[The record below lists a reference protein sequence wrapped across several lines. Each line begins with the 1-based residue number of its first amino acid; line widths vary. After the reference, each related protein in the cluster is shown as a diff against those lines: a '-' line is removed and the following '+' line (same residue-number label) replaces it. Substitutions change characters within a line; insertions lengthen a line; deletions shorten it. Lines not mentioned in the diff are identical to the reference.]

1 MLNMI
6 HFIMIVIQIT
16 AKRIH
21 ENSGSEVWNGNAH
34 SRENKE
40 YIGDLA
46 CNVSWAICFK
56 TLEELM

>member
-6 HFIMIVIQIT
+6 HFIMIVIYIT
-16 AKRIH
+16 AKKIH
-21 ENSGSEVWNGNAH
+21 ENPASEIWNGKAH

-40 YIGDLA
+40 HIADLA